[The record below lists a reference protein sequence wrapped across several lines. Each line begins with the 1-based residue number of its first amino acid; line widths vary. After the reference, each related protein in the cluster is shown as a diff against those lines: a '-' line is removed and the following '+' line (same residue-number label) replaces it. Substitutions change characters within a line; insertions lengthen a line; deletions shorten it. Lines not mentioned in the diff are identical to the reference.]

1 MKHNSTMNAVH
12 SEKMSSKRTMKDWRA
27 EAATIVEDK
36 IDEYEDDEEL
46 EMILGLDED
55 EDDEEIEMSLGLDE
69 DEDDEEIE
77 MSPGLGGVR
86 STAAAG
92 IAEARARPKK
102 RSFRKKSKA
111 PTVRMASAPIPK
123 SSVAVTEVVVEESV
137 ISEEQVLR

>member
-46 EMILGLDED
+46 EMSLGLDEY
-55 EDDEEIEMSLGLDE
+55 EDDEEIEMSL
-69 DEDDEEIE
+69 
-77 MSPGLGGVR
+77 GLGGVR

-123 SSVAVTEVVVEESV
+123 SSVAATEVVVEESV